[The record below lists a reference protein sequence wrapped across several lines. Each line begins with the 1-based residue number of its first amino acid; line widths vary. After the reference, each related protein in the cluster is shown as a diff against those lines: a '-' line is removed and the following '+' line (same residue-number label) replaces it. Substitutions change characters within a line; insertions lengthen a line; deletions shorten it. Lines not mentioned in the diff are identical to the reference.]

1 MTENSKESQKAQE
14 KKNVF
19 SKIKET
25 IDDKEEQLEI
35 LGTFIRLG
43 VMVWAGF
50 IISLNYV
57 SFPGL
62 SKDGGPKDITFI
74 ASVFTGC
81 LATFSVDVGKK
92 KKEGKDGSKP
102 SAAIPTQILRIDI
115 GSTAAGDRDLASRG
129 SRVIHVHSDFQTL
142 RFKLPDTGIYFENFE
157 FGICVLPSTILIFYF
172 CCD

>member
-92 KKEGKDGSKP
+92 KKEGKDGSTT
-102 SAAIPTQILRIDI
+102 STAIPTQILRIEQAPI
-115 GSTAAGDRDLASRG
+115 KIVTESTSKKD
-129 SRVIHVHSDFQTL
+129 V
-142 RFKLPDTGIYFENFE
+142 
-157 FGICVLPSTILIFYF
+157 
-172 CCD
+172 

>member
-92 KKEGKDGSKP
+92 KKEGKDGSKSP
-102 SAAIPTQILRIDI
+102 SALPTQILRIEQAPI
-115 GSTAAGDRDLASRG
+115 KIVTESTSKKD
-129 SRVIHVHSDFQTL
+129 V
-142 RFKLPDTGIYFENFE
+142 
-157 FGICVLPSTILIFYF
+157 
-172 CCD
+172 

>member
-1 MTENSKESQKAQE
+1 MEAAKEKQE
-14 KKNVF
+14 PKKNPI
-19 SKIKET
+19 SKLKEA

-62 SKDGGPKDITFI
+62 AKDGGPKDITFI

-81 LATFSVDVGKK
+81 LATFNVTPGGKK
-92 KKEGKDGSKP
+92 KKDEKVEGSTA
-102 SAAIPTQILRIDI
+102 SVPTQIIRIEQAPLKI
-115 GSTAAGDRDLASRG
+115 T
-129 SRVIHVHSDFQTL
+129 T
-142 RFKLPDTGIYFENFE
+142 DTKKN
-157 FGICVLPSTILIFYF
+157 V
-172 CCD
+172 

>member
-19 SKIKET
+19 TKIKET

-92 KKEGKDGSKP
+92 KKEGKDGSKSP
-102 SAAIPTQILRIDI
+102 SSSLPTQILRIEQAPI
-115 GSTAAGDRDLASRG
+115 KIVTESTSKKD
-129 SRVIHVHSDFQTL
+129 V
-142 RFKLPDTGIYFENFE
+142 
-157 FGICVLPSTILIFYF
+157 
-172 CCD
+172 

>member
-1 MTENSKESQKAQE
+1 MEATKDKQESK
-14 KKNVF
+14 NPL
-19 SKIKET
+19 SKLKEA
-25 IDDKEEQLEI
+25 IDDKEEQLAI

-62 SKDGGPKDITFI
+62 AKDGGPKDITFI

-92 KKEGKDGSKP
+92 KKDGKDKENLP
-102 SAAIPTQILRIDI
+102 SAIPTQTIRIEQAQI
-115 GSTAAGDRDLASRG
+115 KLSL
-129 SRVIHVHSDFQTL
+129 IH
-142 RFKLPDTGIYFENFE
+142 I
-157 FGICVLPSTILIFYF
+157 
-172 CCD
+172 

>member
-50 IISLNYV
+50 IISLNYG

-92 KKEGKDGSKP
+92 KKEGKDGSKSP
-102 SAAIPTQILRIDI
+102 SSSLPTQILRIEQAPI
-115 GSTAAGDRDLASRG
+115 KIVTESTSKKD
-129 SRVIHVHSDFQTL
+129 V
-142 RFKLPDTGIYFENFE
+142 
-157 FGICVLPSTILIFYF
+157 
-172 CCD
+172 

>member
-1 MTENSKESQKAQE
+1 MTENLKESSKTQE

-19 SKIKET
+19 SKIKES

-62 SKDGGPKDITFI
+62 AKDGGHKDITFI

-92 KKEGKDGSKP
+92 KKDGKDGSKP
-102 SAAIPTQILRIDI
+102 PSSSSSLPTQILRIEQAPI
-115 GSTAAGDRDLASRG
+115 KIVTETSPKKN
-129 SRVIHVHSDFQTL
+129 V
-142 RFKLPDTGIYFENFE
+142 
-157 FGICVLPSTILIFYF
+157 
-172 CCD
+172 

>member
-35 LGTFIRLG
+35 LGTFNRLG

-102 SAAIPTQILRIDI
+102 SAAIPTQILRIEQAPIKIVTD
-115 GSTAAGDRDLASRG
+115 STS
-129 SRVIHVHSDFQTL
+129 
-142 RFKLPDTGIYFENFE
+142 K
-157 FGICVLPSTILIFYF
+157 
-172 CCD
+172 